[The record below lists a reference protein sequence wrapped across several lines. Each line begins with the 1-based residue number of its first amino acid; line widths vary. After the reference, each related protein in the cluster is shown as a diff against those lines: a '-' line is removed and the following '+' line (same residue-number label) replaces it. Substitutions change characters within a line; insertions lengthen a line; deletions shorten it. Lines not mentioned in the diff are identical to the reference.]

1 MERAQPMF
9 VRRRIDPARDPDALG
24 QLAADLALDP
34 RVLADAGA
42 VLFESGGRR
51 RGVDLLDLA
60 DFGKD
65 ALDTGAITR
74 FKAEEAF
81 ARALAELAA
90 PGRTLACA
98 TSGHGEMSLEPA
110 PGDERPHWGAVAER
124 LRRSGIAVEDIGDVA
139 GGVPERC
146 SVLVVAGPEVPL
158 GPNAALAVDR
168 YLDGGGRALVA
179 AADAVIAGKLPATGL
194 ELVLGERG
202 VALPQAIVLD
212 ADSDLDYLYAWGTT
226 TGYGEHPITAA
237 FRGRRVTVWH
247 HPRAVAR
254 AASGRGSFTPLVH
267 AGPTG
272 WAETDIAAVFAGDD
286 VAAGPSDGIGL
297 TDVAVAVEDGQ
308 SRLVVIGS
316 ASSPSSTFAGRGIGA
331 ADALVASAIAWLA
344 GRTVALE
351 IAARTP
357 EHVRLI
363 MSARDRGAVFAVCV
377 VILPLLVAG
386 LGALLWW
393 RRRRG

>member
-1 MERAQPMF
+1 
-9 VRRRIDPARDPDALG
+9 
-24 QLAADLALDP
+24 
-34 RVLADAGA
+34 
-42 VLFESGGRR
+42 
-51 RGVDLLDLA
+51 
-60 DFGKD
+60 
-65 ALDTGAITR
+65 
-74 FKAEEAF
+74 
-81 ARALAELAA
+81 
-90 PGRTLACA
+90 
-98 TSGHGEMSLEPA
+98 
-110 PGDERPHWGAVAER
+110 
-124 LRRSGIAVEDIGDVA
+124 
-139 GGVPERC
+139 
-146 SVLVVAGPEVPL
+146 PL
-158 GPNAALAVDR
+158 GPDAALAIDR
-168 YLDGGGRALVA
+168 YLDGGGRVLVA
-179 AADAVIAGKLPATGL
+179 AGDTLVASRLPATGL

-237 FRGRRVTVWH
+237 FRGRRLTVWQ

-254 AASGRGSFTPLVH
+254 AAGGRGIFTPLVH

-272 WAETDIAAVFAGDD
+272 WAETDIAAVFAGED
-286 VAAGPSDGIGL
+286 VAAGAKDGIGL
-297 TDVAVAVEDGQ
+297 TDVAAAVEDGK

-316 ASSPSSTFAGRGIGA
+316 ASSPSSLLAGRGIGA
-331 ADALVASAIAWLA
+331 ADALVASAVAWLA

-363 MSARDRGAVFAVCV
+363 MTARDRAAVFAVCV
-377 VILPLLVAG
+377 VILPLLMAG